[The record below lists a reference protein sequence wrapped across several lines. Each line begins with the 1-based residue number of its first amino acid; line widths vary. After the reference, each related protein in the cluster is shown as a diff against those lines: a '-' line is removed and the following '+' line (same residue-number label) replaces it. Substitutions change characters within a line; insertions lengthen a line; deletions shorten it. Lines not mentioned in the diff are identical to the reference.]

1 MVLVLGNNY
10 HTIQWWMYWHNV
22 KTNTCCLTKCKLGTD
37 SVFVLFNATLLR
49 NMFYYVWCRNQ
60 FWKSIFWVLGNFLG
74 VCGMHHIFWHLF
86 GHVDPYTTGPFH
98 PFLHLIQF
106 LLLCTQCCVVW
117 VGAKRQFMTIGK
129 CLGLIIFL
137 LFTHNIPF
145 FYIILN
151 FFETPSEMMNLV
163 TNMPNKS
170 NRPLFLKILTNFREI
185 AMLGEMNEM
194 GLISFWRIQKKMIFW
209 SIANCANFPCH

>member
-1 MVLVLGNNY
+1 
-10 HTIQWWMYWHNV
+10 
-22 KTNTCCLTKCKLGTD
+22 
-37 SVFVLFNATLLR
+37 
-49 NMFYYVWCRNQ
+49 
-60 FWKSIFWVLGNFLG
+60 
-74 VCGMHHIFWHLF
+74 
-86 GHVDPYTTGPFH
+86 
-98 PFLHLIQF
+98 
-106 LLLCTQCCVVW
+106 
-117 VGAKRQFMTIGK
+117 MTIGK

-194 GLISFWRIQKKMIFW
+194 GLISFCKLCQ
-209 SIANCANFPCH
+209 FPMPLG